1 MKEFN
6 KLSID
11 EQRKFI
17 INKII
22 SDKYFCKIVNNVKDN
37 YCEYILEGDELV
49 KYKLELNNRRNAM
62 HIMNALKNYEHTI
75 DKVMAEHSRYKDI
88 VYDVYSCK
96 ETIEAYCKSKYINGM
111 NRTYNSYYNSYY
123 IFYDIIYCYYNT
135 LNKIN
140 KYGGE
145 TDGDENQSLSK
156 AIKYL
161 LNNPYLCDEI
171 KNDKKYKQY
180 YDTFY
185 NKKNVSSDSSDGYDS
200 SDDDTEDIVSADEV
214 ELSDIENNTEGS
226 DDDNDTDDAD
236 DSL

>member
-1 MKEFN
+1 MEKFFN
-6 KLSID
+6 KLTND

-22 SDKYFCKIVNNVKDN
+22 SDKYFSKIINNVKDN
-37 YCEYILEGDELV
+37 YCEYILEGDALV

-62 HIMNALKNYEHTI
+62 HISNALKNYVHAV
-75 DKVMAEHSRYKDI
+75 DKVMAEYSRYKDV

-111 NRTYNSYYNSYY
+111 NRTYNSYY

-135 LNKIN
+135 LNTIY

-145 TDGDENQSLSK
+145 TEGDENQSLSK

-161 LNNPYLCDEI
+161 LNNPYLCNEI
-171 KNDKKYKQY
+171 KNDKKYKEY
-180 YDTFY
+180 YDKFY
-185 NKKNVSSDSSDGYDS
+185 NKINNSNESDYSDNSDS
-200 SDDDTEDIVSADEV
+200 SDDDTEDIVSVDEV
-214 ELSDIENNTEGS
+214 ELSDIENKTEGYK
-226 DDDNDTDDAD
+226 
-236 DSL
+236 